1 MAARSAGAPA
11 SGQVMSAPAEPRARS
26 EAQSPTA
33 VQGLIIETPEQWL
46 QRIARLRQRGMD
58 EEADKALAEFRKRY
72 PDYQMSAQM
81 RVKVEKA
88 VPASR

>member
-1 MAARSAGAPA
+1 MAALRAQAEKRAESRPAPSMAARSAAAPA
-11 SGQVMSAPAEPRARS
+11 GPRLV
-26 EAQSPTA
+26 EA
-33 VQGLIIETPEQWL
+33 PEQWL

-81 RVKVEKA
+81 RAKVEKA